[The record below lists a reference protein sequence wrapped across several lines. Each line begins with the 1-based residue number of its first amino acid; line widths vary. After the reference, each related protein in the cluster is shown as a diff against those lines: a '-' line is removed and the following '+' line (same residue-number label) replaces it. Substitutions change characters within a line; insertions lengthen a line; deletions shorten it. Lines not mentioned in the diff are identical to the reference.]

1 MGKHKRTAYQKAC
14 AKLEEEGRKQCFLLY
29 GAAAI
34 ALYRHWGLRMVAIG
48 RLFEITGEVW
58 KTCACDN
65 MKSMI
70 EMCEEETGIEIQCG
84 NGKSWRDLPYLNATL
99 DASHM
104 TNAQFVY
111 MRQRQVHW
119 IAPQVMACILVA
131 LHRKYGFGFDR
142 CSRIYTQIKEIE
154 EEYGHDPKRVKAA
167 CLELTGVNV
176 EAVITTKR
184 EATA

>member
-14 AKLEEEGRKQCFLLY
+14 AKIEEEGRKQCFLLY
-29 GAAAI
+29 GAAGI
-34 ALYRHWGLRMVAIG
+34 ALYRYWGLRTVAIS

-58 KTCACDN
+58 RTCANDN

-99 DASHM
+99 DTMHM
-104 TNAQFVY
+104 SNAQWIY
-111 MRQRQVHW
+111 MRQQQVKW
-119 IAPQVMACILVA
+119 IAPQVMGCILVA

-142 CSRIYTQIKEIE
+142 CSRIYNQIKDIE
-154 EEYGHDPKRVKAA
+154 AEYKDDPKQVKAA

-176 EAVITTKR
+176 EAVVTTKR
-184 EATA
+184 EESA